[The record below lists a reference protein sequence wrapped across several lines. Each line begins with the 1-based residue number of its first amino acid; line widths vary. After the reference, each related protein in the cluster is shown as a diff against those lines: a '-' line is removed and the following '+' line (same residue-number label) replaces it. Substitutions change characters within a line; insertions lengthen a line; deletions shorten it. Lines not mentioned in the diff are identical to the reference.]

1 MPMISFSGETSR
13 GAFWDLILRG
23 EKTQTCRI
31 PRKRPLEE
39 KTIAMLYWKVRV
51 RKDKKPIH
59 LIGKALI
66 TKIERKKYG
75 EFAFDDEFARRDG
88 FRDHVELQDWFGDPS
103 IYGEEE
109 YDVIHFKLL

>member
-1 MPMISFSGETSR
+1 MISFSGETSR
-13 GAFWDLILRG
+13 GAFWDLILKG

-59 LIGKALI
+59 FIGKALI
-66 TKIERKKYG
+66 TKIERKKYR
-75 EFAFDDEFARRDG
+75 EFAFDDEFAWRDG
-88 FRDHVELQDWFGDPS
+88 FKDNQELQDWFGNPS
-103 IYGEEE
+103 VYGEKE